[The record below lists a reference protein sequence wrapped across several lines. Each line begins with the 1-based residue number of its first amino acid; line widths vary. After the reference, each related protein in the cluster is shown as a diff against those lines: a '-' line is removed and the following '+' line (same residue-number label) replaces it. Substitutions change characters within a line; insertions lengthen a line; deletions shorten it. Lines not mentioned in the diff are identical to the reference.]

1 MPDLDFGIEGAEV
14 LEYAAVPSLLFK
26 LRVENLEEEPIRSVS
41 LNTQVRIAATQ
52 RHYDTAEQQRLLE
65 VFGAPHRWGQTLRS
79 LLWAHTTLQV
89 PRFSGSTVVD
99 MPIPC
104 TYDMEVIGSKYF
116 HALEDGEVPLEF
128 LFSGTVFYAV
138 EGGRLQIARIS
149 WEKEAEFRLPVR
161 LWKETMERY
170 FPNSAWIRLHKDAFD
185 QLYDYKV
192 SRGFPTWEAAVES
205 LLSAS
210 EQKLKR

>member
-1 MPDLDFGIEGAEV
+1 VPDLDFGIEGAEV

-65 VFGAPHRWGQTLRS
+65 VFGASHRWGQTLRS

-128 LFSGTVFYAV
+128 LFSGTVFYAA
-138 EGGRLQIARIS
+138 EGGRLQVARIS
-149 WEKEAEFRLPVR
+149 WEKEAEFRMPVR

-192 SRGFPTWEAAVES
+192 RMGLPTWEAAVEA
-205 LLSAS
+205 LLRAS
-210 EQKLKR
+210 EQGVER

>member
-1 MPDLDFGIEGAEV
+1 VPDLDFGIEGAEV

-79 LLWAHTTLQV
+79 LLWAHTTLQI

-104 TYDMEVIGSKYF
+104 TYDMEVIGAKYF

-128 LFSGTVFYAV
+128 LFSGTVFYAA

-149 WEKEAEFRLPVR
+149 WEKETEFRLPVQ

-170 FPNSAWIRLHKDAFD
+170 FPNSAWLRLRKDAFD
-185 QLYDYKV
+185 RLYDYKV

-205 LLSAS
+205 LLSTS
-210 EQKLKR
+210 EQKVER

>member
-99 MPIPC
+99 MSIPC

-128 LFSGTVFYAV
+128 LFSGTVFYAA
-138 EGGRLQIARIS
+138 EGGRLQVARIS

-192 SRGFPTWEAAVES
+192 RMGLPTWEAAVEA
-205 LLSAS
+205 LLRAS
-210 EQKLKR
+210 EQGVER

>member
-1 MPDLDFGIEGAEV
+1 VPDLDFGIEGAEV

-52 RHYDTAEQQRLLE
+52 RHYDTVEQQRLLE

-128 LFSGTVFYAV
+128 LFSGTVFYAA

-170 FPNSAWIRLHKDAFD
+170 FPNSAWLRLRKDAFD

-210 EQKLKR
+210 EQKLER

>member
-65 VFGAPHRWGQTLRS
+65 VFGASHRWGQTLRS
-79 LLWAHTTLQV
+79 LLWAHTTVQV

-99 MPIPC
+99 MHIPC

-128 LFSGTVFYAV
+128 LFSGTVFYAA
-138 EGGRLQIARIS
+138 EGGRLQVARIS
-149 WEKEAEFRLPVR
+149 WEKEAEFRMPVR
-161 LWKETMERY
+161 LWKKTMERY

-192 SRGFPTWEAAVES
+192 RMGLPTWEAAVEA
-205 LLSAS
+205 LLRAS
-210 EQKLKR
+210 EQGVER

>member
-1 MPDLDFGIEGAEV
+1 MPDLNFRVEGAEV
-14 LEYAAVPSLLFK
+14 LEYAAVPSILFK

-65 VFGAPHRWGQTLRS
+65 VFGEPHRWGQTLRS

-104 TYDMEVIGSKYF
+104 TYDMEVVGSKYF

-128 LFSGTVFYAV
+128 LFSGTVFYAA

-149 WEKEAEFRLPVR
+149 WEKEAEFRMPVR

-192 SRGFPTWEAAVES
+192 RRGLPTWEAAVEA
-205 LLSAS
+205 LLRAS
-210 EQKLKR
+210 EQKVER

>member
-1 MPDLDFGIEGAEV
+1 M
-14 LEYAAVPSLLFK
+14 
-26 LRVENLEEEPIRSVS
+26 
-41 LNTQVRIAATQ
+41 
-52 RHYDTAEQQRLLE
+52 
-65 VFGAPHRWGQTLRS
+65 RS

-89 PRFSGSTVVD
+89 PRFSGGTVVD

-149 WEKEAEFRLPVR
+149 WEKEAEFRLPVQ

-170 FPNSAWIRLHKDAFD
+170 FPNSAWLRLHKDAFD

-210 EQKLKR
+210 EQKLER